1 MYGPTLTNVGV
12 LMNLPMFPPEDSPGS
27 SFAELLKRLGQTLP
41 VPESGMNPAL
51 NTHATTIVAATYA
64 DGVLM
69 ASDRRAT
76 RGHSISDRTIEKVH
90 PADHYSGISI
100 SGSAAF
106 GMEMIRTFQLTLEH
120 YEKIE
125 GKHLSM
131 EGKANQLSGLIRSNL
146 GMAMQGFAVAPI
158 FAGFDLNRGVGRI
171 FAYDVLGGRSE
182 KDDFHADG
190 SGSIT
195 AGPVIKVG
203 WKPGMT
209 KEEVIELAVSGPY
222 EAADDDSA
230 TGGPDVVRGIYPM
243 VATITSEGYKRVPD
257 DEVATRFN
265 ALIARKSEQGHRP

>member
-1 MYGPTLTNVGV
+1 
-12 LMNLPMFPPEDSPGS
+12 MNLPIFPPTDSPGS
-27 SFAELLKRLGQTLP
+27 NFNELLRRAGYDP
-41 VPESGMNPAL
+41 VAIMNSNAANSPLSEQAP
-51 NTHATTIVAATYA
+51 HATTIVAACYR

-90 PADHYSGISI
+90 PADKYSGISI

-106 GMEMIRTFQLTLEH
+106 GMEMIRAFQFTLEH

-125 GKHLSM
+125 GKQLSM
-131 EGKANQLSGLIRSNL
+131 EGKANQLSGMIRSNL
-146 GMAMQGFAVAPI
+146 QMAMQGFVVAPI
-158 FAGFDLNRGVGRI
+158 FAGYDVNRGVGRI

-195 AGPVIKVG
+195 AGPVLKVG
-203 WKPGMT
+203 WRANMS
-209 KEEVIELAVSGPY
+209 KEEIIELAVSSLY
-222 EAADDDSA
+222 EAADDDAA

-243 VATITSEGYKRVPD
+243 VATITADGYKRVPD
-257 DEVATRFN
+257 DEVAERFN
-265 ALIARKSEQGHRP
+265 ALIAAKTERGHRP

>member
-1 MYGPTLTNVGV
+1 VV
-12 LMNLPMFPPEDSPGS
+12 VNLPIFSPEDSPGS
-27 SFAELLKRLGQTLP
+27 NFSDLLKRLGHSLP
-41 VPESGMNPAL
+41 VPEAGMNPEF

-90 PADHYSGISI
+90 PADRYSGISI

-131 EGKANQLSGLIRSNL
+131 EGKANQLSSLIRSNL

-203 WKPGMT
+203 WKPGMS
-209 KEEVIELAVSGPY
+209 KEEVIELAVSGLY
-222 EAADDDSA
+222 EAADDDAA

-243 VATITSEGYKRVPD
+243 VATITAEGYKRVPD
-257 DEVATRFN
+257 EEVAERFTS
-265 ALIARKSEQGHRP
+265 LIARKTEQGHRP